1 MIVKM
6 VKQIMNLYEK
16 NLMLPVSCL
25 PDMDVPVWRAYGRY
39 RKQMKRKFYTH
50 LYYQRNKNETNR

>member
-25 PDMDVPVWRAYGRY
+25 PDMKMFQYGERMEGIGS
-39 RKQMKRKFYTH
+39 R
-50 LYYQRNKNETNR
+50 

>member
-39 RKQMKRKFYTH
+39 RK
-50 LYYQRNKNETNR
+50 

>member
-1 MIVKM
+1 MIAKM

-25 PDMDVPVWRAYGRY
+25 PDTKMFQYGGY
-39 RKQMKRKFYTH
+39 M
-50 LYYQRNKNETNR
+50 EDMGSG